1 MAVQTKILHRRDTAA
16 NWTSTN
22 PTLSAGELGFETDTL
37 KFKIG
42 NGSSAWTALS
52 YSQDASLLS
61 GTASI
66 TALTTSGSVTVGGNL
81 TVNGTTTSINSSTL
95 QVDDKNLELGSVAGV
110 AGVTATVENG
120 TSTVLTDTAYNFIIG
135 QTVTRTAGAAYAGGT
150 IASIVSPTEFTVT
163 GTFGATGSVTLTI
176 GGATDVT
183 ADGAGITVKGASDKT
198 LNWVDATDAW
208 TSNQDFNL
216 LTGKVYEINGS
227 TVLSATQVLGK
238 SITDANT
245 VSTIVA
251 RDGSGNFAAGTI
263 TASLTGVAS
272 LATNLTGGTASKG
285 EIVYMSGV
293 NTTSKLTATTT
304 NNQTLAYNTATN
316 APFWLSPTLSNTYY
330 AATTS
335 AQLAGVISDET
346 GTGNLVF
353 STSPVLTTPN
363 IGTPSF
369 ANLSSATGLPV
380 STGISG
386 LGTGVATALA
396 VNTGSAG
403 AFVVNGGALGTPSS
417 ANLSSATSLPISTG
431 VSGLGTGVATFLA
444 TPSSSNLLGAVTDET
459 GTGSLVFSTSPT
471 LVTPTLGV
479 ASATSLNKV
488 TFTAPATAATL
499 TLANGSTLQ
508 TIGAFFINA
517 TATANTDITFPT
529 GGTLANTTYVGS
541 ATVAQ
546 ANNLT
551 GTTPNLIP
559 YQSASNT
566 TTFLAAPAG
575 NNYVLSANTTG
586 APYWAAASATGV
598 TNVSAGT
605 GMSFT
610 AITTTGSVSIDT
622 AVVPRFNAA
631 GTFTTLQTFQ
641 NSSNATAGLYVKN
654 HATQQVNPFE
664 VQYSNGTAMVSVS
677 NTGTLFAVTIDG
689 GSA

>member
-1 MAVQTKILHRRDTAA
+1 MPVSTKILHRRDTAA

-22 PTLSAGELGFETDTL
+22 PTLAAGELGFETDTL

-66 TALTTSGSVTVGGNL
+66 TSLTTTGDVTVGGNL
-81 TVNGTTTSINSSTL
+81 TVNGTTTSINSSTI
-95 QVDDKNLELGSVAGV
+95 QVDDKNLELGSVAAIVGRT
-110 AGVTATVENG
+110 GTAASGNTTITASN
-120 TSTVLTDTAYNFIIG
+120 TSGFIIG
-135 QTVTRTAGAAYAGGT
+135 QSVSRTSGASMITGTVATIINATA
-150 IASIVSPTEFTVT
+150 FTVT
-163 GTFGATGSVTLTI
+163 SAPSSSGAITFDI
-176 GGATDVT
+176 GGADDTT
-183 ADGAGITVKGASDKT
+183 ADGAGITVKGATDKT
-198 LNWVDATDAW
+198 FNYTNSTLSW
-208 TSNQDFNL
+208 TSNQDLNL
-216 LTGKVYEINGS
+216 VTGKVYEINGS

-238 SITDANT
+238 AITDANT

-251 RDGSGNFAAGTI
+251 RDGSGNFSAGTI
-263 TASLTGVAS
+263 TASLTGTAS
-272 LATNLTGGTASKG
+272 LATNIAAGTAG
-285 EIVYMSGV
+285 QLLYQSGA
-293 NTTSKLTATTT
+293 NATAKLAVTAT
-304 NNQTLAYNTATN
+304 NNQVLSYNTATN
-316 APFWLSPTLSNTYY
+316 APQWT
-330 AATTS
+330 A
-335 AQLAGVISDET
+335 IT
-346 GTGNLVF
+346 GTGNVVY

-369 ANLSSATGLPV
+369 ANLTSATGLPV

-403 AFVVNGGALGTPSS
+403 AFVVFGGALGTPSS
-417 ANLSSATSLPISTG
+417 ANLSSATGLPVSTG
-431 VSGLGTGVATFLA
+431 ISGLGTNVATFLA
-444 TPSSSNLLGAVTDET
+444 TPTSANFLTTVTGAT
-459 GTGSLVFSTSPT
+459 GNGGGVVFANNAT
-471 LVTPTLGV
+471 LVAPTLGV

-488 TFTAPATAATL
+488 TVTAPATAATL
-499 TLANGSTLQ
+499 TLADGSTLA
-508 TIGAFFINA
+508 TSGAFSTTFTA
-517 TATANTDITFPT
+517 TATTTLTLPT
-529 GGTLANTTYVGS
+529 SGTLATQAYVGS

-598 TNVSAGT
+598 TSVSAGT

-610 AITTTGSVSIDT
+610 TITSTGSVSIDT
-622 AVVPRFNAA
+622 AVVPRFAST
-631 GTFTTLQTFQ
+631 GTFTATQTFQ
-641 NSSNATAGLYVKN
+641 NASNASAGLIVKN
-654 HATQQVNPFE
+654 HATQQANVFE
-664 VQYSNGTAMVSVS
+664 IQYGGNTTPMVSVS

>member
-1 MAVQTKILHRRDTAA
+1 MAVQTKIQLRRDTAA

-22 PTLSAGELGFETDTL
+22 PTLGAGELGFETDTL

-42 NGSSAWTALS
+42 NGSSAWTALT

-66 TALTTSGSVTVGGNL
+66 TALTTSGNVIVGGDL
-81 TVNGTTTSINSSTL
+81 TVNGTTTSINSSTI
-95 QVDDKNLELGSVAGV
+95 QVDDKNLELGSVAVVTGRVGTAVSGV
-110 AGVTATVENG
+110 PSITISTAGLIVG
-120 TSTVLTDTAYNFIIG
+120 M
-135 QTVTRTAGAAYAGGT
+135 TVTRTAGAAMTTGT
-150 IASIVSPTEFTVT
+150 ISSIGTGTITVT
-163 GTFGATGSVTLTI
+163 NAPSANGSITLDF

-183 ADGAGITVKGASDKT
+183 ADGAGLTVLGATNKT
-198 LNWVDATDAW
+198 FIYDNSTTSWL
-208 TSNQDFNL
+208 SNQDL
-216 LTGKVYEINGS
+216 GVATGKVFEINGS
-227 TVLSATQVLGK
+227 TVLSSTQVLGY
-238 SITDANT
+238 SIATSNT

-251 RDGSGNFAAGTI
+251 RDASGNFSAGTI
-263 TASLTGVAS
+263 TASLTGTAS
-272 LATNLTGGTASKG
+272 LATSLAGGATGGIHYQTAA
-285 EIVYMSGV
+285 
-293 NTTSKLTATTT
+293 NTSAFLAATAT
-304 NNQTLAYNTATN
+304 NNQVLSYNTATG
-316 APFWLSPTLSNTYY
+316 APQWT
-330 AATTS
+330 A
-335 AQLAGVISDET
+335 IT
-346 GTGNLVF
+346 GTGSVVY

-369 ANLSSATGLPV
+369 ATLTNATGLPV

-396 VNTGSAG
+396 VNTGTAG

-417 ANLSSATSLPISTG
+417 GTLTNATGLPVANVANL
-431 VSGLGTGVATFLA
+431 GTNVATFLTTPTSANFLNTVTGA
-444 TPSSSNLLGAVTDET
+444 TGNGGGV
-459 GTGSLVFSTSPT
+459 VFANNAT
-471 LVTPTLGV
+471 LVAPTLGV

-488 TFTAPATAATL
+488 TVTAPATAATL
-499 TLANGSTLQ
+499 TLADGSTLA
-508 TIGAFFINA
+508 TSGAFSVTLTG
-517 TATANTDITFPT
+517 TATTNVTLPT
-529 GGTLANTTYVGS
+529 SGTLATQTYVGS

-586 APYWAAASATGV
+586 APYWAAATATGV

-610 AITTTGSVSIDT
+610 AITSTGSVSIDT

-664 VQYSNGTAMVSVS
+664 VQYSNGTPMVSVS

>member
-1 MAVQTKILHRRDTAA
+1 MAVQTKIQLRRDTAA

-22 PTLSAGELGFETDTL
+22 PILADGEIGYDTTND
-37 KFKIG
+37 KIKIG
-42 NGSSAWTALS
+42 NGANTWSQLLYLS
-52 YSQDASLLS
+52 DASYLS

-81 TVNGTTTSINSSTL
+81 TVNGTTTSINSSIL

-110 AGVTATVENG
+110 VGIVGNVENG
-120 TSTVLTDTAYNFIIG
+120 SGEVTTSTAYNFIIG
-135 QTVTRTAGAAYAGGT
+135 QSVTRTAGAAYAGGT
-150 IASIVSPTEFTVT
+150 IIAIASPTSFTVS
-163 GTFGATGSVTLTI
+163 GSFGATGTATLTI
-176 GGATDVT
+176 GGADNTT
-183 ADGAGITVKGASDKT
+183 ADGAGITVKGNTDKT
-198 LNWVDATDAW
+198 LQWTNATNAW
-208 TSNQDFNL
+208 TSNQDFDL
-216 LTGKVYEINGS
+216 ASGKVYEINGS
-227 TVLSATQVLGK
+227 TVLSSTQVLGY
-238 SITDANT
+238 SVTNAAT
-245 VSTIVA
+245 ASTIVA
-251 RDGSGNFAAGTI
+251 RDASGNFLANTV
-263 TASLTGVAS
+263 TANLTGVAS

-304 NNQTLAYNTATN
+304 NNQTLAYNTSTN
-316 APFWLSPTLSNTYY
+316 APFWLNPTLSNTYY

-403 AFVVNGGALGTPSS
+403 AFVVNGGALGTPSGGTLT
-417 ANLSSATSLPISTG
+417 NATGLPISTG
-431 VSGLGTGVATFLA
+431 VSGLGAGVATFLA

-488 TFTAPATAATL
+488 TVTAPATAATL
-499 TLANGSTLQ
+499 TLADGSTLA
-508 TIGAFFINA
+508 TSGAFSTTF
-517 TATANTDITFPT
+517 TATANTTVTLPT
-529 GGTLANTTYVGS
+529 SGTLATQSYVGS

-610 AITTTGSVSIDT
+610 AITSTGSVSIDT

-654 HATQQVNPFE
+654 HSTQQVNPFE

-677 NTGTLFAVTIDG
+677 NVGTLFAVTIDG

>member
-1 MAVQTKILHRRDTAA
+1 MAVQTKIQLRRDTAA

-22 PTLSAGELGFETDTL
+22 PTLAAGEIGFETDTG

-42 NGSSAWTALS
+42 TGALAWTNASLK

-110 AGVTATVENG
+110 AGIAGNVENG
-120 TSTVLTDTAYNFIIG
+120 TSTVLTVTSYNFIVG
-135 QTVTRTAGAAYAGGT
+135 QSVTRTAGVAYAGGT
-150 IASIVSPTEFTVT
+150 IQSIQSPTEFTVS
-163 GTFGATGSVTLTI
+163 GTFAATGSITLTI
-176 GGATDVT
+176 GGADDTT
-183 ADGAGITVKGASDKT
+183 ADGAGITVKGTTDKT
-198 LNWVDATDAW
+198 FTYVNATSSW
-208 TSNQDFNL
+208 TSNQDINIAAS
-216 LTGKVYEINGS
+216 KVYEINAV
-227 TVLSATQVLGK
+227 TVLSNTQVLGF
-238 SITDANT
+238 SIASTNT
-245 VSTIVA
+245 ISTIVS
-251 RDGSGNFAAGTI
+251 RDGSGNFSAGTI
-263 TASLTGVAS
+263 TATLFGTAN
-272 LATNLTGGTASKG
+272 LAANLTGGTANKG

-304 NNQTLAYNTATN
+304 NNQYLAYNTSTN
-316 APFWLSPTLSNTYY
+316 APYWLTPTLSNTYY

-346 GTGNLVF
+346 GSGALVFATSPTLVTPALGTPSSGNLASTTGYATANLTGAGTGVLTFLATPTSANLATAVTDETGSGNLVF
-353 STSPVLTTPN
+353 STSPTLTTP
-363 IGTPSF
+363 
-369 ANLSSATGLPV
+369 V
-380 STGISG
+380 
-386 LGTGVATALA
+386 
-396 VNTGSAG
+396 
-403 AFVVNGGALGTPSS
+403 
-417 ANLSSATSLPISTG
+417 
-431 VSGLGTGVATFLA
+431 
-444 TPSSSNLLGAVTDET
+444 
-459 GTGSLVFSTSPT
+459 
-471 LVTPTLGV
+471 LGV
-479 ASATSLNKV
+479 ASATSVNKV
-488 TFTAPATAATL
+488 AITAPATAATL

-529 GGTLANTTYVGS
+529 GGTLANTTFVGS

-566 TTFLAAPAG
+566 TNFLAAPAG

-586 APYWAAASATGV
+586 APFWAAASATGV

-664 VQYSNGTAMVSVS
+664 VQYSNGTPMVSVS

>member
-22 PTLSAGELGFETDTL
+22 PTLSAGEIGFETDTL

-66 TALTTSGSVTVGGNL
+66 TALTTSGDVTVGGNL
-81 TVNGTTTSINSSTL
+81 TVNGTTTSINSSTI
-95 QVDDKNLELGSVAGV
+95 QVDDKNLELGSVAAIVGRT
-110 AGVTATVENG
+110 GTAASGNTTITASN
-120 TSTVLTDTAYNFIIG
+120 TSGFIIG
-135 QTVTRTAGAAYAGGT
+135 QSVTRTSGATMTTGT
-150 IASIVSPTEFTVT
+150 VATIVNATAFTVT
-163 GTFGATGSVTLTI
+163 SAPSSSGSITFDI
-176 GGATDVT
+176 GGADDTT
-183 ADGAGITVKGASDKT
+183 ADGAGITVKGATDKT
-198 LNWVDATDAW
+198 FNYTNSTTSW
-208 TSNQDFNL
+208 TSNQDLNL
-216 LTGKVYEINGS
+216 VTGKVYEINGS

-238 SITDANT
+238 AITDANT

-251 RDGSGNFAAGTI
+251 RDASGNFSAGTI
-263 TASLTGVAS
+263 TASLTGTAS
-272 LATNLTGGTASKG
+272 LATNLAGGSAGQLLYQSAANVTA
-285 EIVYMSGV
+285 ELAV
-293 NTTSKLTATTT
+293 TAT
-304 NNQTLAYNTATN
+304 NNQVLSYNTATN
-316 APFWLSPTLSNTYY
+316 APQWT
-330 AATTS
+330 A
-335 AQLAGVISDET
+335 IT
-346 GTGNLVF
+346 GTGNVVY

-363 IGTPSF
+363 IGTPSY
-369 ANLSSATGLPV
+369 AVLTSATGLPV
-380 STGISG
+380 ATGISG

-403 AFVVNGGALGTPSS
+403 AFVVVGGALGTPSS
-417 ANLSSATSLPISTG
+417 GNLASTTGYATSNLT
-431 VSGLGTGVATFLA
+431 GLGTNVATFLA
-444 TPSSSNLLGAVTDET
+444 TPTSANFLNTVTGAT
-459 GTGSLVFSTSPT
+459 GNGGGVVFANNAT

-488 TFTAPATAATL
+488 TVTAPATAATL
-499 TLANGSTLQ
+499 TLADGSTLA
-508 TIGAFFINA
+508 TSGAFSVTLTG
-517 TATANTDITFPT
+517 TATTNVTLPT
-529 GGTLANTTYVGS
+529 SGTLATQTYVGS

-586 APYWAAASATGV
+586 APFWAAASATGV

-677 NTGTLFAVTIDG
+677 NVGTLFAVTIDG

>member
-1 MAVQTKILHRRDTAA
+1 MAVQTKIQVRRDTAA
-16 NWTSTN
+16 NWTSAQTAAGAT
-22 PTLSAGELGFETDTL
+22 PILSAGEIGFDTTNN

-42 NGSSAWTALS
+42 DGTTLWGSLVYQS
-52 YSQDASLLS
+52 DASLLS
-61 GTASI
+61 GTANI
-66 TALTTSGSVTVGGNL
+66 TALTTSGNVTVGGDL
-81 TVNGTTTSINSSTL
+81 TVNGSVTSINSTTIT
-95 QVDDKNLELGSVAGV
+95 VDDKNLELASVA
-110 AGVTATVENG
+110 
-120 TSTVLTDTAYNFIIG
+120 
-135 QTVTRTAGAAYAGGT
+135 
-150 IASIVSPTEFTVT
+150 SPTD
-163 GTFGATGSVTLTI
+163 I
-176 GGATDVT
+176 T
-183 ADGAGITVKGASDKT
+183 ADGAGITVKGDTDKT
-198 LNWVDATDAW
+198 LNWVNATDAW
-208 TSNQDFNL
+208 TSSEDFNL
-216 LTGKVYEINGS
+216 LSGKVYEINGS
-227 TVLSATQVLGK
+227 TVLSSTQVLGYA
-238 SITDANT
+238 IATANT
-245 VSTIVA
+245 VSTVVA
-251 RDGSGNFAAGTI
+251 RDASGNFAAGTI

-304 NNQTLAYNTATN
+304 NNQVLAYNTSTN
-316 APFWLSPTLSNTYY
+316 APYW
-330 AATTS
+330 AA
-335 AQLAGVISDET
+335 IT
-346 GTGNLVF
+346 GTGNVVL

-363 IGTPSF
+363 IGVPSF
-369 ANLSSATGLPV
+369 ATLTNATGLPV
-380 STGISG
+380 GTGISG

-417 ANLSSATSLPISTG
+417 GTLTNATGLPVATG
-431 VSGLGTGVATFLA
+431 ISGLGTNVATFLA
-444 TPSSSNLLGAVTDET
+444 TPTSANFQNTVTGGT
-459 GTGSLVFSTSPT
+459 GTGAVVFATSPT

-488 TFTAPATAATL
+488 TVTAPATAATL
-499 TLANGSTLQ
+499 TLADGSTLA
-508 TIGAFFINA
+508 TVGGYSTTLTA
-517 TATANTDITFPT
+517 TATTALTLPT
-529 GGTLANTTYVGS
+529 SGTLATQSYVGS

-586 APYWAAASATGV
+586 APFWAAASATGV
-598 TNVSAGT
+598 TSVSAGT

-610 AITTTGSVSIDT
+610 TITSTGSVSIDT

-641 NSSNATAGLYVKN
+641 NASNAVAGLIVKN
-654 HATQQVNPFE
+654 HATQQANPFE
-664 VQYSNGTAMVSVS
+664 VQNSAGAALVSVS

-689 GSA
+689 GTA

>member
-22 PTLSAGELGFETDTL
+22 PTLAAGELGFETDTL

-42 NGSSAWTALS
+42 NGSSAWTALT

-61 GTASI
+61 GAASL
-66 TALTTSGSVTVGGNL
+66 TTLTTSGDVTVGGNL
-81 TVNGTTTSINSSTL
+81 TVNGTTTSINSSTI
-95 QVDDKNLELGSVAGV
+95 QVDDKNLELGSVAAI
-110 AGVTATVENG
+110 AGRTGTAASGNTTITASN
-120 TSTVLTDTAYNFIIG
+120 TSGFIIG
-135 QTVTRTAGAAYAGGT
+135 QSVTRTAGAAMATGT
-150 IASIVSPTEFTVT
+150 VATIINATAFTVT
-163 GTFGATGSVTLTI
+163 NAPSASGSITFDI
-176 GGATDVT
+176 GGATNTT
-183 ADGAGITVKGASDKT
+183 ADGAGITVKGATDKT
-198 LNWVDATDAW
+198 LQYADIISSWESSENFSVA
-208 TSNQDFNL
+208 S
-216 LTGKVYEINGS
+216 GKVYKIS
-227 TVLSATQVLGK
+227 STTVLSSTQVLGYA
-238 SITDANT
+238 IATANT

-251 RDGSGNFAAGTI
+251 RDASGNFAAGTI
-263 TASLTGVAS
+263 TASLTGTAS
-272 LATNLTGGTASKG
+272 LATNISAGTAG
-285 EIVYMSGV
+285 QLLYQSGA
-293 NTTSKLTATTT
+293 NATAKLAVTAT
-304 NNQTLAYNTATN
+304 NNQVLSYNTATN
-316 APFWLSPTLSNTYY
+316 APQWT
-330 AATTS
+330 A
-335 AQLAGVISDET
+335 IT
-346 GTGNLVF
+346 GTGNVVY

-363 IGTPSF
+363 IGTPSY
-369 ANLSSATGLPV
+369 AVLTSATGLPV
-380 STGISG
+380 ATGISG

-403 AFVVNGGALGTPSS
+403 AFVVVGGALGTPSS
-417 ANLSSATSLPISTG
+417 GNLSSTTGYATANLT
-431 VSGLGTGVATFLA
+431 GLGTNVATFLA
-444 TPSSSNLLGAVTDET
+444 TPTSANFLTTVTGAT
-459 GTGSLVFSTSPT
+459 GNGGGVVFANNAT
-471 LVTPTLGV
+471 LVAPTLGV

-488 TFTAPATAATL
+488 TVTAPATAATL
-499 TLANGSTLQ
+499 TLADGSTLA
-508 TIGAFFINA
+508 TSGAFSVTLTG
-517 TATANTDITFPT
+517 TATTNVTLPT
-529 GGTLANTTYVGS
+529 SGTLATQSYVGS

-586 APYWAAASATGV
+586 APFWAAASATGV

-677 NTGTLFAVTIDG
+677 NVGTLFAVTIDG

>member
-22 PTLSAGELGFETDTL
+22 PTLSAGEIGFETDTL

-42 NGSSAWTALS
+42 DGSSAWTALT

-61 GTASI
+61 GAASI
-66 TALTTSGSVTVGGNL
+66 TSLTTSGNVIVGGDL
-81 TVNGTTTSINSSTL
+81 TVNGTTTSINSSTI
-95 QVDDKNLELGSVAGV
+95 QVDDKNLELGSVSAIVGRT
-110 AGVTATVENG
+110 GTAASGNATITASN
-120 TSTVLTDTAYNFIIG
+120 TSGFIIG
-135 QTVTRTAGAAYAGGT
+135 QSVSRTAGATMTTGT
-150 IASIVSPTEFTVT
+150 VATIINATAFTVT
-163 GTFGATGSVTLTI
+163 SAPSSSGSITFDI
-176 GGATDVT
+176 GGADDTT
-183 ADGAGITVKGASDKT
+183 ADGAGITVKGATDKT
-198 LNWVDATDAW
+198 FTYNNSTTSWL
-208 TSNQDFNL
+208 SNQDLNL
-216 LTGKVYEINGS
+216 ASGKVYEINGS

-238 SITDANT
+238 AITDANT

-251 RDGSGNFAAGTI
+251 RDGSGNFSAGTI
-263 TASLTGVAS
+263 TASLTGTAS
-272 LATNLTGGTASKG
+272 LATNLAGGSAGQILYQSAANVTA
-285 EIVYMSGV
+285 ELAV
-293 NTTSKLTATTT
+293 TAT
-304 NNQTLAYNTATN
+304 NNQVLSYNTATN
-316 APFWLSPTLSNTYY
+316 APQWT
-330 AATTS
+330 A
-335 AQLAGVISDET
+335 IT
-346 GTGNLVF
+346 GTGNVVY

-369 ANLSSATGLPV
+369 ANLTSATGLPV

-417 ANLSSATSLPISTG
+417 GTLTNATGLPVANLAN
-431 VSGLGTGVATFLA
+431 LGTNVATFLTTPTSANFLTTVTGA
-444 TPSSSNLLGAVTDET
+444 TGNGGGV
-459 GTGSLVFSTSPT
+459 VFANNAT
-471 LVTPTLGV
+471 LVAPTLGV

-488 TFTAPATAATL
+488 TVTAPATSATL
-499 TLANGSTLQ
+499 TLADGSTLA
-508 TIGAFFINA
+508 TSGAFTTTI
-517 TATANTDITFPT
+517 TATANTAVTLPT
-529 GGTLANTTYVGS
+529 SGTLATQTYVGS

-598 TNVSAGT
+598 TSVSAGT

-610 AITTTGSVSIDT
+610 TITGSGSVSIDT
-622 AVVPRFNAA
+622 TLVPRFANT
-631 GTFTTLQTFQ
+631 GTFTATQTYQ
-641 NSSNATAGLYVKN
+641 NASNASAGLLVKN
-654 HATQQVNPFE
+654 HATQQANPFE
-664 VQYSNGTAMVSVS
+664 VQYSNGTPMVSVS
-677 NTGTLFAVTIDG
+677 NVGTLFAVTIDG

>member
-1 MAVQTKILHRRDTAA
+1 MAVQTKIQLRRDTAA

-22 PTLSAGELGFETDTL
+22 PTLAAGEIGFETDTG

-42 NGSSAWTALS
+42 TGALAWTNASLK

-110 AGVTATVENG
+110 AGIVANVENG
-120 TSTVLTDTAYNFIIG
+120 SGEVTTSTAYNFIIG
-135 QTVTRTAGAAYAGGT
+135 QSVTRTAGAAYAGGSIIA
-150 IASIVSPTEFTVT
+150 IASPTTFTVS
-163 GTFGATGSVTLTI
+163 GTFGATGTATLTI
-176 GGATDVT
+176 GGADDNT
-183 ADGAGITVKGASDKT
+183 ADGAGITVKGNTDKT
-198 LNWVDATDAW
+198 FNYTNATTSW
-208 TSNQDFNL
+208 TSNQDLNL
-216 LTGKVYEINGS
+216 VTGKVYEINGS
-227 TVLSATQVLGK
+227 TVLSSTQVLGK

-245 VSTIVA
+245 ISTIVA

-263 TASLTGVAS
+263 TASLTGTAS
-272 LATNLTGGTASKG
+272 LATNLAGGSAGQLLYQSAANVTA
-285 EIVYMSGV
+285 ELAV
-293 NTTSKLTATTT
+293 TAT
-304 NNQTLAYNTATN
+304 NNQVLSYNTATN
-316 APFWLSPTLSNTYY
+316 APQWT
-330 AATTS
+330 A
-335 AQLAGVISDET
+335 IT
-346 GTGNLVF
+346 GTGNVVY

-363 IGTPSF
+363 IGVPSF
-369 ANLSSATGLPV
+369 ATLTNATGLPV
-380 STGISG
+380 ATGISG
-386 LGTGVATALA
+386 LGTGVNTALT

-403 AFVVNGGALGTPSS
+403 AFVVNGGALGTPSGGTLT
-417 ANLSSATSLPISTG
+417 NATGLPISTG
-431 VSGLGTGVATFLA
+431 VSGLGTNVATFLA
-444 TPSSSNLLGAVTDET
+444 TPSSANFLNAVTGAT
-459 GTGSLVFSTSPT
+459 GNGGGVVFANNAT
-471 LVTPTLGV
+471 LVAPTLGV
-479 ASATSLNKV
+479 ATATSLNKV
-488 TFTAPATAATL
+488 TVTAPATAATL
-499 TLANGSTLQ
+499 TLADGSTLA
-508 TIGAFFINA
+508 TSGAFSVTLTG
-517 TATANTDITFPT
+517 TATTNVTLPT
-529 GGTLANTTYVGS
+529 SGTLATQTYVGS

-586 APYWAAASATGV
+586 APYWAAATATGV

-610 AITTTGSVSIDT
+610 AITSTGSVSIDT

>member
-1 MAVQTKILHRRDTAA
+1 MPVSTKILHRRDTAA

-22 PTLSAGELGFETDTL
+22 PTLAAGELGFETDTL

-42 NGSSAWTALS
+42 NGSSAWTALT

-61 GTASI
+61 GAASI
-66 TALTTSGSVTVGGNL
+66 TSLTTSGNVIVGGDL

-95 QVDDKNLELGSVAGV
+95 QVDDKNLELGSVAAI
-110 AGVTATVENG
+110 AGRTGTAAIGNTTI
-120 TSTVLTDTAYNFIIG
+120 TSSNTAGFIVG
-135 QTVTRTAGAAYAGGT
+135 QSVTRTAGAAMTTGT
-150 IASIVSPTEFTVT
+150 IATIVNATAFTVT
-163 GTFGATGSVTLTI
+163 NAPSGNGSITFDI
-176 GGATDVT
+176 GGATNTT
-183 ADGAGITVKGASDKT
+183 ADGAGITVKGATDKT
-198 LNWVDATDAW
+198 LKYADII
-208 TSNQDFNL
+208 TSWESSEDFSVV
-216 LTGKVYEINGS
+216 TGKVYKIS
-227 TVLSATQVLGK
+227 STTVLSATQVLGK

-251 RDGSGNFAAGTI
+251 RDGSGNFSAGTI
-263 TASLTGVAS
+263 TASLTGTAS
-272 LATNLTGGTASKG
+272 LATNLAGGSAGQLLYQSAANVTA
-285 EIVYMSGV
+285 ELAV
-293 NTTSKLTATTT
+293 TAT
-304 NNQTLAYNTATN
+304 NNQVLSYNTATN
-316 APFWLSPTLSNTYY
+316 APQWT
-330 AATTS
+330 A
-335 AQLAGVISDET
+335 IT
-346 GTGNLVF
+346 GTGNVVY

-363 IGTPSF
+363 IGVPSF
-369 ANLSSATGLPV
+369 ATLTNATGLPV
-380 STGISG
+380 GTGISG

-417 ANLSSATSLPISTG
+417 GNLSSTTGYATANLT
-431 VSGLGTGVATFLA
+431 GLGTNVATFLA
-444 TPSSSNLLGAVTDET
+444 TPTSANFLTTVTGAT
-459 GTGSLVFSTSPT
+459 GNGGGVVFANNAT
-471 LVTPTLGV
+471 LVAPTLGV

-488 TFTAPATAATL
+488 TVTAPATAATL
-499 TLANGSTLQ
+499 TLADGSTLA
-508 TIGAFFINA
+508 TSGAFSVTLTG
-517 TATANTDITFPT
+517 TATTNVTLPT
-529 GGTLANTTYVGS
+529 SGTLATQSYVGS

-586 APYWAAASATGV
+586 APFWAAASATGV

-677 NTGTLFAVTIDG
+677 NVGTLFAVTIDG

>member
-22 PTLSAGELGFETDTL
+22 PTLSAGEIGFETDTL

-42 NGSSAWTALS
+42 NGSTAWTSLT

-61 GTASI
+61 GAASL
-66 TALTTSGSVTVGGNL
+66 TTLTTSGDVTVGGNL

-95 QVDDKNLELGSVAGV
+95 QVDDKNLELGSVAAITGRTGTAALGNTTITSSNT
-110 AGVTATVENG
+110 AG
-120 TSTVLTDTAYNFIIG
+120 FIVG
-135 QTVTRTAGAAYAGGT
+135 QSVTRTAGAAMATGT
-150 IASIVSPTEFTVT
+150 VATIINATAFTVT
-163 GTFGATGSVTLTI
+163 NAPSGNGSITFDI
-176 GGATDVT
+176 GGATNTT
-183 ADGAGITVKGASDKT
+183 ADGAGITVKGATDKT
-198 LNWVDATDAW
+198 LQYSDIISSWESSENFSVA
-208 TSNQDFNL
+208 S
-216 LTGKVYEINGS
+216 GKVYKIS
-227 TVLSATQVLGK
+227 STTVLSSTQVLGYA
-238 SITDANT
+238 IATANT

-251 RDGSGNFAAGTI
+251 RDASGNFSAGTI
-263 TASLTGVAS
+263 TASLTGTAS
-272 LATNLTGGTASKG
+272 LATNLAGGSAG
-285 EIVYMSGV
+285 QLLYQSGA
-293 NTTSKLTATTT
+293 NTTAELAVTAT
-304 NNQTLAYNTATN
+304 NNQVLSYNTATA
-316 APFWLSPTLSNTYY
+316 APQWT
-330 AATTS
+330 A
-335 AQLAGVISDET
+335 IT
-346 GTGNLVF
+346 GTGNVVY

-369 ANLSSATGLPV
+369 ANLTSATGLPV

-417 ANLSSATSLPISTG
+417 GTLTNATGLPVANLAN
-431 VSGLGTGVATFLA
+431 LGTNVATFLTTPTSANFLTTVTGA
-444 TPSSSNLLGAVTDET
+444 TGNGGGV
-459 GTGSLVFSTSPT
+459 VFANNAT
-471 LVTPTLGV
+471 LVAPTLGV

-488 TFTAPATAATL
+488 TVTAPATAATL
-499 TLANGSTLQ
+499 TLADGSTLA
-508 TIGAFFINA
+508 TSGAFSTTF
-517 TATANTDITFPT
+517 TATGTTTLTLPT
-529 GGTLANTTYVGS
+529 SGTLATQAYVGS

-598 TNVSAGT
+598 TSVSAGT
-605 GMSFT
+605 GMSFSTIT
-610 AITTTGSVSIDT
+610 ATGSVSIDT
-622 AVVPRFNAA
+622 AVVPRFGNA
-631 GTFTTLQTFQ
+631 GTFTATQTYQ
-641 NSSNATAGLYVKN
+641 NASNASIGLIVKN
-654 HATQQVNPFE
+654 HATQQANPFE
-664 VQYSNGTAMVSVS
+664 VQNSSGTAIVSVS